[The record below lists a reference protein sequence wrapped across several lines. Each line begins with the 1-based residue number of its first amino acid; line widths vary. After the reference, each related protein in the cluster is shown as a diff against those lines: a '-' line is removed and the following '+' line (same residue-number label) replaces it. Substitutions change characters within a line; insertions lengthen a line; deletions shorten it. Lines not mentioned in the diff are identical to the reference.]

1 MNQELKRLADQ
12 QERMQHKNYAE
23 NALKKLRKEKN
34 LKQSDLAEILG
45 VTRRTIGRLENYEQP
60 FTLTMASD
68 ITEYFKCDI
77 RRLFPD
83 TIPKRIMKGWFR

>member
-1 MNQELKRLADQ
+1 
-12 QERMQHKNYAE
+12 MQHKNYAE